1 MMKVDKEEERN
12 RGFNS
17 DRIVIVFFIDGIIIS
32 KKRVR
37 SAIESEDMME
47 VIKDKVGRLF
57 YLSVCF
63 TKLF

>member
-12 RGFNS
+12 RGLNS

-37 SAIESEDMME
+37 SAIESEDMKE